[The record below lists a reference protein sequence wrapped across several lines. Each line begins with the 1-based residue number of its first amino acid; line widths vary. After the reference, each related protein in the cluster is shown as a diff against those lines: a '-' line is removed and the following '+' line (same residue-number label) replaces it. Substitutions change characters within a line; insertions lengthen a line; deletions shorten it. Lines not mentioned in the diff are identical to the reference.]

1 MENDTSKS
9 ARASR
14 ESTIWR
20 IVRTVYLR
28 LIGHHTG
35 TDLLARPTAEQ
46 EQALDRWHL
55 KMEQD
60 CSVLAEVM
68 DRARDAGITAAHV
81 RMHVLEGVDHEL
93 VDEALGAARTDEDA

>member
-1 MENDTSKS
+1 MTEPGTPRT
-9 ARASR
+9 AREA
-14 ESTIWR
+14 TLWR
-20 IVRTVYLR
+20 IVRVVYLR

-35 TDLLARPTAEQ
+35 VDLLARSAAEQ
-46 EQALDRWHL
+46 EQALERWHL

-68 DRARDAGITAAHV
+68 DAARSAGIAAAHT

-93 VDEALGAARTDEDA
+93 VDEALQSARSDEDA